1 MLVDSC
7 LKVQRPWS
15 VAHDDDA
22 PAALVVTSTH
32 LDVTTGGVP
41 VVATV
46 VVPVVVPVVVAPTV
60 LPVTTAVVVVVVPVV
75 VVIVAPVVVTTLG
88 LASAPV

>member
-7 LKVQRPWS
+7 LKVQRPGS

-32 LDVTTGGVP
+32 LDETTDSVP
-41 VVATV
+41 I
-46 VVPVVVPVVVAPTV
+46 VVPA
-60 LPVTTAVVVVVVPVV
+60 VVPVV
-75 VVIVAPVVVTTLG
+75 VVIVAPVDGTPLG
-88 LASAPV
+88 LASAVV